1 MPSTHC
7 AIAPTQWEY
16 RLDSSTPPTLDGIL
30 NAEDQ
35 ERISQWSPC
44 SQFPTEIHLELMK
57 AGSIPHPYKQ
67 RNEHKVQ
74 WVGKQHWE
82 FRGTLNVGSELSEY
96 NVCELDFEGLDTF
109 VTVFLNDKEILTGDN
124 HFLPYKVCHCDAD
137 FGDCFHEIRY

>member
-1 MPSTHC
+1 
-7 AIAPTQWEY
+7 
-16 RLDSSTPPTLDGIL
+16 
-30 NAEDQ
+30 
-35 ERISQWSPC
+35 
-44 SQFPTEIHLELMK
+44 MK
-57 AGSIPHPYKQ
+57 AGIIPHPYKQ

-82 FRGTLNVGSELSEY
+82 FRATLNVGSELSEY

-124 HFLPYKVCHCDAD
+124 HFLPYKVCHCNAD